1 MTDEHPGSACP
12 DPRRCLWAGP
22 HVVGE
27 NQLCRLCGA
36 WCNCLAAG
44 CLVSLDGK
52 TIKPDNSPG
61 ACERR
66 LRAIA
71 KEERCKSRRG
81 ETG

>member
-1 MTDEHPGSACP
+1 MREDWPGSACP
-12 DPRRCLWAGP
+12 DPYMCIWAGP
-22 HVVGE
+22 HVVGG

-44 CLVSLDGK
+44 CFVGMGGK
-52 TIKPDNSPG
+52 TIKPDNGPE
-61 ACERR
+61 ACRRR